1 MTSQDLLVSSC
12 KSCQSH
18 LKHFFYIGVIYKCN
32 GNSGWVSSTNLKL
45 KLTLLAKGPLPC
57 LFLLLVQSQSEYS
70 RVINYVQIIWSKDLF
85 SQVDVITKILNS
97 KIFKYFEFIEYFD
110 DVKKMYYSMIL
121 IWCYYKSSFLLKY

>member
-1 MTSQDLLVSSC
+1 MTSHDLLVSLC

-18 LKHFFYIGVIYKCN
+18 LKHFFTLGSFINVAEIRGAWAGLTY
-32 GNSGWVSSTNLKL
+32 KL
-45 KLTLLAKGPLPC
+45 KLTLLAKGPQPC
-57 LFLLLVQSQSEYS
+57 LFLLLVESQSEYS

-110 DVKKMYYSMIL
+110 DVKKNVLFNDFDLM
-121 IWCYYKSSFLLKY
+121 LLQELFFC

>member
-1 MTSQDLLVSSC
+1 MGSFINVTEIRGELAGLT
-12 KSCQSH
+12 
-18 LKHFFYIGVIYKCN
+18 Y
-32 GNSGWVSSTNLKL
+32 KL

-110 DVKKMYYSMIL
+110 DVKKNVLFNDFDLM
-121 IWCYYKSSFLLKY
+121 LLQELFFC